1 MVKVGIIGAG
11 RIGKVHVESIC
22 TQVANAEVKILA
34 DPFMSEETEKW
45 AKNMGVRAV
54 TKDYKEVLADPE
66 IDAVLFIYRY
76 PFSDF
81 SRGHQSRKACIL

>member
-45 AKNMGVRAV
+45 AKNMELG
-54 TKDYKEVLADPE
+54 P
-66 IDAVLFIYRY
+66 
-76 PFSDF
+76 
-81 SRGHQSRKACIL
+81 